1 MAVLV
6 CVLCA
11 LGWVLA
17 RVRGRGDVGRGVDKW
32 GFGHAWRRGGDG
44 GGGCIWGSCGVW
56 VSARL
61 TA

>member
-11 LGWVLA
+11 LGWVFA

-32 GFGHAWRRGGDG
+32 GFGHAF
-44 GGGCIWGSCGVW
+44 GVEGMGAAGVQLG

-61 TA
+61 RR

>member
-32 GFGHAWRRGGDG
+32 GFGHAWRRRDDVDIVCTTVSSLGGL
-44 GGGCIWGSCGVW
+44 V
-56 VSARL
+56 RL
-61 TA
+61 RR

>member
-32 GFGHAWRRGGDG
+32 GFGHAWRRGGDVDIVCTTV
-44 GGGCIWGSCGVW
+44 GCDC
-56 VSARL
+56 
-61 TA
+61 

>member
-17 RVRGRGDVGRGVDKW
+17 RVRGRGD
-32 GFGHAWRRGGDG
+32 GDG
-44 GGGCIWGSCGVW
+44 GWTTIRFGTPSALRGRGRTSLHGGV
-56 VSARL
+56 ARV
-61 TA
+61 